1 MVDVL
6 VKAVLVE
13 LTILKPI
20 SIFEFLRY
28 CWPSWISNDILA
40 TVSDSSLGSQ
50 RCDQQILFPTLVT
63 NINVVRLTTLCK
75 PILLLGLICTP

>member
-6 VKAVLVE
+6 VKVVLVE

-50 RCDQQILFPTLVT
+50 RCDQQIGHYM
-63 NINVVRLTTLCK
+63 NVIRLTTLCK

>member
-6 VKAVLVE
+6 VKVVSVE

-28 CWPSWISNDILA
+28 CWPSWISNVILA
-40 TVSDSSLGSQ
+40 TVGDSKLVIVF
-50 RCDQQILFPTLVT
+50 RCWCDRF
-63 NINVVRLTTLCK
+63 
-75 PILLLGLICTP
+75 G